1 MEYFTQFHLDKEKD
15 ISVTLYR
22 ASGHMRYVL
31 RTPNYK
37 TGNLIT
43 NLARLCGLPLSK
55 DEKGLKIIEG
65 TVPSYY
71 DAACHL
77 LYRFRLGKLDA
88 ASIDENGQV
97 TILAAIPAISKT
109 LMSQTK
115 EYRLSFEKTIVRT
128 AIPSE
133 CKFRTDLHTHMNA
146 NLTPDQLIA
155 LGIKHQIQYPYYYV
169 RKLGL
174 RLSETQRRRL
184 QKQRALTARRYA
196 GENLTG
202 KERMRKIDDHTFINF
217 ADLILHNPA
226 AAADNLAKI
235 RVSVAILKDG
245 QAVFTNLEKV
255 YTYRYVFAKGVP
267 SGRKISLRRV
277 ENIPDAD
284 VGAILLQMLA
294 DRQNP
299 AYADNT
305 LFQDKL
311 LWTARNYAR
320 HGIRYVEISDTT
332 LVKPDAAIGML
343 RQIHAVMPAIYA
355 ETAVRMRF
363 LAALRRI
370 PLTGRMDAEQTQDT
384 TDANLRVLQAI
395 AGDPY
400 VAGSDIVGEEINDI
414 RTLKHEI
421 AALTHIAAAHS
432 GFVLRIHA
440 GENDSL
446 RSNVENAIA
455 CVQESLAPGQPMPCL
470 RIGHGLYTPGL
481 HSKAGQK
488 LLARI
493 RADHVTLEFQIT
505 SNVRLNN
512 LSTLQS
518 HPLKQYL
525 KEGVACVQGT
535 DGGAIYGTDSIDEQL
550 ALENLLNLHVEE
562 QLLMC
567 RAERTCMEHGERV
580 FRIREKK
587 LRRILKTKTLEE
599 YYTER
604 LLQPLSF
611 SLRHPEEENRR
622 EAADALKERIQEI
635 PYDRKPIVVCGGSFN
650 SAHRF
655 THLHK
660 MECTIID
667 QLLAKADPSAVVFVI
682 GHKLTGYERYLLEQ
696 NRGRFAIYAF
706 VPKYLPVRQIARL
719 KAGGVHIRIGIE
731 ASEMG
736 LYKSV
741 AFEVFKHRNSILL
754 AFDGNASGENL
765 IQEARNAKYDTRI
778 FVDARAKSLRI
789 KAQSL
794 QGYIT
799 LFDDE
804 TVVPNI
810 LKYSRCP

>member
-1 MEYFTQFHLDKEKD
+1 MEYFTRFHLDKEKD

-22 ASGHMRYVL
+22 SRGQVRYVL
-31 RTPNYK
+31 RTLNYK
-37 TGNLIT
+37 TENLIT
-43 NLARLCGLPLSK
+43 NLAKLCHLPLSEDK
-55 DEKGLKIIEG
+55 HGLKIIEG

-71 DAACHL
+71 DADCRL
-77 LYRFRLGKLDA
+77 MYRFRLGELDA

-115 EYRLSFEKTIVRT
+115 EYRLRFAKTIVRT

-174 RLSETQRRRL
+174 HLTKSQRQFL
-184 QKQRALTARRYA
+184 QKQRMIAARRYA
-196 GENLTG
+196 SSALAG
-202 KERMRKIDDHTFINF
+202 KALRRMIDDHTFINF
-217 ADLILHNPA
+217 ADLILHNFA
-226 AAADNLAKI
+226 SAADNLAKI
-235 RVSVAILKDG
+235 RVSLAILKDG

-255 YTYRYVFAKGVP
+255 YTYRYVFAKGIP
-267 SGRKISLRRV
+267 AKRKISLRQI
-277 ENIPDAD
+277 ESIPDTD
-284 VGAILLQMLA
+284 VCAILLQMLA

-332 LVKPDAAIGML
+332 LVKPMEASSML
-343 RQIHAVMPAIYA
+343 QSVHAVMPAIYK
-355 ETAVRMRF
+355 ETSVRIRF

-370 PLTGRMDAEQTQDT
+370 PLSSKADQPSTYES
-384 TDANLRVLQAI
+384 LRTLRAI
-395 AGDPY
+395 ACDPY

-414 RTLKHEI
+414 RSLKHEI
-421 AALTHIAAAHS
+421 AALTHIAADHP

-446 RSNVENAIA
+446 RSNVENAIC
-455 CVQESLAPGQPMPCL
+455 CVQESLAKGQQMPCL

-481 HSKAGQK
+481 HSKAGQR
-488 LLARI
+488 LLNRI
-493 RADHVTLEFQIT
+493 RANHVTLEFQMT

-512 LSTLQS
+512 LSTLQA
-518 HPLKQYL
+518 HPLKRYL
-525 KEGVACVQGT
+525 KEGIACVQGT

-550 ALENLLNLHVEE
+550 ALENLLNLHIEE

-567 RAERTCMEHGERV
+567 HAENVCMSQGEKN
-580 FRIREKK
+580 FRDKEKK
-587 LRRILKTKTLEE
+587 LCKCLKKKTLAE
-599 YYTER
+599 YYAKRLEQPFVFNVEKQEEGCRYDTETA
-604 LLQPLSF
+604 F
-611 SLRHPEEENRR
+611 K
-622 EAADALKERIQEI
+622 DKIQEI
-635 PYDRKPIVVCGGSFN
+635 PYDHKPIVVCGGSFN
-650 SAHRF
+650 SAHRS
-655 THLHK
+655 TRLHK
-660 MECTIID
+660 MECMLID
-667 QLLAKADPSAVVFVI
+667 RLLAKADPSKTVFVI
-682 GHKLTGYERYLLEQ
+682 GHKLTGYEKYLLDQ
-696 NRGRFAIYAF
+696 NRGRFAIYTF
-706 VPKYLPVRQIARL
+706 VPKRLSAREITQL
-719 KAGGVHIRIGIE
+719 KASKTHVRIGIE
-731 ASEMG
+731 DSEMG

-754 AFDGNASGENL
+754 AFDGNASVENL
-765 IQEARNAKYDTRI
+765 IQEARNAKYETRI
-778 FVDARAKSLRI
+778 FIDATVRSLRI

-799 LFDDE
+799 LFDNADAVE
-804 TVVPNI
+804 EI
-810 LKYSRCP
+810 LKYSS